1 MTPKALHK
9 YLMSLAAVKQVVQ
22 WGDHY
27 VYKVGDKVFA
37 IGGAPDEK
45 FSGLTFKTSEDSFEI
60 LMQQKGIERAP
71 YLTRGNW
78 VKLTKMSALT
88 DKQLK
93 AYLARS
99 HAIIAATLTKKKRAA
114 LGPSGR
120 R

>member
-9 YLMSLAAVKQVVQ
+9 FLMTLPAVKQIVQ

-37 IGGAPDEK
+37 VSGPPDEK
-45 FSGLTFKTSEDSFEI
+45 FTGLTFKTSEDSFEI

-78 VKLTKMSALT
+78 VRLTKLSALT

-93 AYLARS
+93 GYLTRS
-99 HAIIAATLTKKKRAA
+99 HAIIAATLSKKKRAS
-114 LGPSGR
+114 LGIKAD
-120 R
+120 

>member
-9 YLMSLAAVKQVVQ
+9 FLMTLPAVKQIVQ

-37 IGGAPDEK
+37 VSGPPDEK
-45 FSGLTFKTSEDSFEI
+45 FTGLTFKTSEDSFEI

-78 VKLTKMSALT
+78 VKLDKLSALT

-93 AYLARS
+93 GYLARS
-99 HAIIAATLTKKKRAA
+99 HAIIAATLSKKKRAI
-114 LGPSGR
+114 LGIKAD
-120 R
+120 

>member
-1 MTPKALHK
+1 MTPRALHRF
-9 YLMSLAAVKQVVQ
+9 LMTLPAVKQIVQ

-37 IGGAPDEK
+37 ISGAPDEK
-45 FSGLTFKTSEDSFEI
+45 FTGLTFKTSEDSFEI
-60 LMQQKGIERAP
+60 LMQQKAIERAP

-78 VKLTKMSALT
+78 VKLMRLSVLT

-93 AYLARS
+93 GYLTRS
-99 HAIIAATLTKKKRAA
+99 HAIIAATLTKKTRAA
-114 LGPSGR
+114 LGISER

>member
-9 YLMSLAAVKQVVQ
+9 YLMALPAVKQIVQ

-37 IGGAPDEK
+37 IAGSPDEK
-45 FSGLTFKTSEDSFEI
+45 FTGLTFKTSDESFDI
-60 LMQQKGIERAP
+60 LMQHKDIERAP

-78 VKLTKMSALT
+78 VKLMKLSALT

-93 AYLARS
+93 GYLARS
-99 HAIIAATLTKKKRAA
+99 HAIIAATLTKKKRDS
-114 LGPSGR
+114 LGIADAD
-120 R
+120 

>member
-9 YLMSLAAVKQVVQ
+9 YLMSLPAVKQIVQ

-27 VYKVGDKVFA
+27 VYKVGGKVFA
-37 IGGAPDEK
+37 VSGPPDET
-45 FSGLTFKTSEDSFEI
+45 FTGLTFKTSEDSFEI

-78 VKLTKMSALT
+78 VKLVKLSALT

-93 AYLARS
+93 GYLARS
-99 HAIIAATLTKKKRAA
+99 HAIIAGTLTKKKRTS
-114 LGPSGR
+114 LGLEAD
-120 R
+120 